1 MQEHQSPGAAAPPSL
16 ATDGNTNHSEV
27 EPDLDA
33 IEGPAPGLGLLGIE
47 IGSTAVR
54 LVLLDSTATQVTD
67 AVERPIGAVGRSLDR
82 HAETSLQTALLAAL
96 EVVGLSEPTP
106 LLTGV
111 TVGLSDCGVGSGPA
125 LTGWLEDLSRK
136 LGQQFLCAG
145 ERGKSYAP
153 LATSTFLRRVFE
165 PLPLHLDRV
174 ELAPVAA
181 CRVMAPLHPGTVSLG
196 SGVAWSARVLG
207 NEVLEAYE
215 IAGGPVDQV
224 LSVVSGGGA
233 APITKLEGVE
243 VDDDL
248 LRRRDLDLAA
258 LAPAVGVAVALHTAP
273 PTNLLAAGVVGQ
285 AAPVR
290 AAAVPATQ
298 VAHSPQ
304 GMIDPRVDDPRY
316 ADPNGYRERD
326 DRRPLPNQAWDPAGP
341 AVSERYPAYAAP
353 AWESDDLYRPTPAR
367 GATGAVRT
375 APDVGFHVSDFV
387 LGALL
392 MLLLVLTAA
401 LVFL

>member
-1 MQEHQSPGAAAPPSL
+1 MQEHQSPVAGTPPSL
-16 ATDGNTNHSEV
+16 AADDTTNNPEV
-27 EPDLDA
+27 ESDMDA
-33 IEGPAPGLGLLGIE
+33 TDMPAPGLGLLGIE
-47 IGSTAVR
+47 IGSTAIR

-67 AVERPIGAVGRSLDR
+67 AVERPIGAVGRALDH
-82 HAETSLQTALLAAL
+82 HAETGLQTALLAAL
-96 EVVGLSEPTP
+96 EAVGLSEPTP

-111 TVGLSDCGVGSGPA
+111 TVGLPECGVGSGPA

-153 LATSTFLRRVFE
+153 LATSTFLRRVFD

-224 LSVVSGGGA
+224 LSVVTGEGTV
-233 APITKLEGVE
+233 PIAGLEGVE
-243 VDDDL
+243 VDEEL

-258 LAPAVGVAVALHTAP
+258 LAPAVGVAVALHTTP

-285 AAPVR
+285 AASAR
-290 AAAVPATQ
+290 AASRPSAPTAVSQ
-298 VAHSPQ
+298 Q
-304 GMIDPRVDDPRY
+304 GAVDPMADDPRF
-316 ADPNGYRERD
+316 ASPGSYRERD
-326 DRRPLPNQAWDPAGP
+326 DRRPLPDQQWDPTGP

-353 AWESDDLYRPTPAR
+353 AWDADDAYRPVPVR
-367 GATGAVRT
+367 GAAGVVRA
-375 APDVGFHVSDFV
+375 APDAGFHVSDFV

-401 LVFL
+401 LVLL